1 VSRRF
6 RRLGLTL
13 AVLAALASASPLSA
27 EGSDRITP
35 SPRLEL
41 QVARRVNAVRRWFGL
56 QSLRLSPALRAS
68 ARSHSREM
76 GLRGYFQHESADG
89 VPFWRRIEAHYGSH
103 GYSRWEVGENL
114 LWQSGSTTAAEV
126 VRGWMASPRHRDNI
140 LSDSWRELGLG
151 ALRVSR
157 AGGTYGGR
165 SVTIVTM
172 DLGVRDH

>member
-6 RRLGLTL
+6 RRLALTL
-13 AVLAALASASPLSA
+13 AVLAVLASASPLSA
-27 EGSDRITP
+27 EASDRIIP

-41 QVARRVNAVRRWFGL
+41 KVARRVNAVRRWYGL
-56 QSLRLSPALRAS
+56 QTLRLSPALRAT
-68 ARSHSREM
+68 ARGHSLEM
-76 GLRGYFQHESADG
+76 GLRGYFDHESANG
-89 VPFWRRIEAHYGSH
+89 VPFWRRIEARYGSN

-114 LWQSGSTTAAEV
+114 LWQSGAATAAQV

-151 ALRVSR
+151 VLKVTR

-172 DLGVRDH
+172 DLGVRSH

>member
-1 VSRRF
+1 MSRRF

-13 AVLAALASASPLSA
+13 AVLAALAAASPLSA
-27 EGSDRITP
+27 GASDRITP

-41 QVARRVNAVRRWFGL
+41 QVARRVNAVRHWYGL

-76 GLRGYFQHESADG
+76 GLRGYFQHESANG
-89 VPFWRRIEAHYGSH
+89 VPFWRRIEAHYDAH

-114 LWQSGSTTAAEV
+114 LWQSGATTAMQV
-126 VRGWMASPRHRDNI
+126 VRGWMASARHRDNI

-151 ALRVSR
+151 ALRVTR

-165 SVTIVTM
+165 TVTIVTM
-172 DLGVRDH
+172 DLGVRSH